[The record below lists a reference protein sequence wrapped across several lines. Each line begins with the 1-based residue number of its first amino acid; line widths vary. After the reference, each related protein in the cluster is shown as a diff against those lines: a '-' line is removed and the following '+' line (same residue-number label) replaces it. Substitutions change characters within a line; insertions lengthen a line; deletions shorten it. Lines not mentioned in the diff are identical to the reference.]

1 MDATVQAFNML
12 AQGKRNLICGE
23 VPTAVTQFQEA
34 CKLLYVHHMLHG
46 FFLITQQLDPD
57 HLQKTI
63 PLLNILISNY

>member
-34 CKLLYVHHMLHG
+34 CKLLYVHHMLHV
-46 FFLITQQLDPD
+46 FFF
-57 HLQKTI
+57 
-63 PLLNILISNY
+63 NYSTAGP